1 MEKFAFISDFD
12 GTLTEKDFYRI
23 IMDEYL
29 KNEYLKDECDEM
41 YKKWRNKKIKDVEY
55 LGYVFK
61 NIKKSE
67 EKIYEDIMK
76 ISIDP
81 YIKEFINNIKL
92 AGGDFIIISA
102 GTSYYIDK
110 VFEKNGIGGVEVYSN
125 KGVFKDDGIHF
136 DLDENSDFYSEI
148 YGIDKYKVV
157 KKLKEK
163 YNKVFYA
170 GDSEPD
176 LRPALIADV
185 VFAKRGLVDLLEKEN
200 KEFIQF
206 ESFSEVWDKVESYLR
221 EWK

>member
-1 MEKFAFISDFD
+1 MKNFAFISDFD

-29 KNEYLKDECDEM
+29 KDEYLKDKCDEM
-41 YKKWRNKKIKDVEY
+41 YKEWRNKKIKDVEY

-110 VFEKNGIGGVEVYSN
+110 VFEKNGIDEVEVYSN
-125 KGVFKDDGIHF
+125 KGIFKDNGIHF
-136 DLDENSDFYSEI
+136 DLDKNSDFYSEI

-163 YNKVFYA
+163 YDKVFYA

-176 LRPALIADV
+176 LKPALIADV
-185 VFAKRGLVDLLEKEN
+185 IFAKGGLVELLEKEN
-200 KEFIQF
+200 KEFIKF
-206 ESFSEVWDKVESYLR
+206 ESFSEVWDKVQNYLK

>member
-1 MEKFAFISDFD
+1 MKNFAFISDFD
-12 GTLTEKDFYRI
+12 GTLTEKDFYKI

-29 KNEYLKDECDEM
+29 KDECSEM
-41 YKKWRNKKIKDVEY
+41 YKEWRNKKIKDVEY

-61 NIKKSE
+61 NIKRSE

-81 YIKEFINNIKL
+81 CAKEFINNIKL
-92 AGGDFIIISA
+92 AGGDFVVISA

-110 VFEKNGIGGVEVYSN
+110 AFEKNGINGVEVYSN
-125 KGVFKDDGIHF
+125 KGVFKDNGIHF

-163 YNKVFYA
+163 YDKVFYA

-176 LRPALIADV
+176 LKPALIADV
-185 VFAKRGLVDLLEKEN
+185 VFAKGGLVELLEKED
-200 KEFIQF
+200 KEFIKF
-206 ESFSEVWDKVESYLR
+206 ESFSEVWEKVQNYLK
-221 EWK
+221 EWE

>member
-1 MEKFAFISDFD
+1 MKNFAFISDFD
-12 GTLTEKDFYRI
+12 GTLTEKDFYKI

-29 KNEYLKDECDEM
+29 KDECSEM
-41 YKKWRNKKIKDVEY
+41 YKEWRNKRIKDVEY

-61 NIKKSE
+61 NIRRSE
-67 EKIYEDIMK
+67 EKIDEDIMK

-81 YIKEFINNIKL
+81 CAKEFINNIKL
-92 AGGDFIIISA
+92 SGGDFIVISA

-110 VFEKNGIGGVEVYSN
+110 VFEKNGIDGVEIYSN
-125 KGVFKDDGIHF
+125 KGVFKDNGIHF
-136 DLDENSDFYSEI
+136 DLDENSDFYSDI

-163 YNKVFYA
+163 YDKVFYA

-176 LRPALIADV
+176 LKPALIADV
-185 VFAKRGLVDLLEKEN
+185 VFAKGFLVELLEKEN
-200 KEFIQF
+200 KKFIKF
-206 ESFSEVWDKVESYLR
+206 ESFSEVWEGVQNHLK